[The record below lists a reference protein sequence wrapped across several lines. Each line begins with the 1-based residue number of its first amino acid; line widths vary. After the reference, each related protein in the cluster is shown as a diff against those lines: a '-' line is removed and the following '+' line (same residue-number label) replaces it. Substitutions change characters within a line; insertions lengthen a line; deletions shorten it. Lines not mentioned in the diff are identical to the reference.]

1 MNKIKDINMRVYL
14 SIISINI
21 QITLNHTLRKTLQN
35 LNCDKQRFGFLDLGF
50 KIFEI
55 YVAEINAPFC

>member
-1 MNKIKDINMRVYL
+1 MRVYL
-14 SIISINI
+14 SNISMNI

-35 LNCDKQRFGFLDLGF
+35 LDCDNQRFGFLDLGF